1 MKGRN
6 VEQFKEANLENV
18 CKHCSENVCLS
29 VSYFDIFPPSL
40 ELQS

>member
-1 MKGRN
+1 M
-6 VEQFKEANLENV
+6 VSSLKETSPHLLENV
-18 CKHCSENVCLS
+18 FIS